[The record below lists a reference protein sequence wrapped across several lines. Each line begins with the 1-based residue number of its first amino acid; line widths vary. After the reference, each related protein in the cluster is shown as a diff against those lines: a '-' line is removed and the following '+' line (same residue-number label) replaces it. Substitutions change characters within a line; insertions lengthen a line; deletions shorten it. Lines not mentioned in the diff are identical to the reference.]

1 MNARR
6 FCLCVLVFA
15 LSLSTVSA
23 PRAVAQQRAETIDE
37 SMRFAR
43 EFLRAFY
50 PEFNGKNY
58 IFNFETYARYDDP
71 VNRDNRIFLVD
82 IGEGPKNQVLKCCL
96 GGTVGPLIHFPLPYS
111 WPWGPTPLPP
121 DPPLPPKVRTE
132 RPLNVD
138 SRGAIHPY
146 QFLSAYFEFDSGGG
160 LVFFA
165 VPAWSDTGAGSKFYD
180 TLRDH
185 PDATDE
191 ELIAAYKESGAK
203 YPLGDREAFKR
214 DLPLNKLE
222 QFLGKLKLVT
232 TKFDASSAERLD
244 ELGGFSF
251 CTVLLKT
258 GGKNDSPEEY
268 EASFGSDQGKLLELR
283 RVTKTK

>member
-6 FCLCVLVFA
+6 FCLCFLVVA
-15 LSLSTVSA
+15 LSLSTMTA
-23 PRAVAQQRAETIDE
+23 PGAAAQQRAETIDE

-43 EFLRAFY
+43 EFLRTFY

-58 IFNFETYARYDDP
+58 IFNFETYARYDDTG
-71 VNRDNRIFLVD
+71 NRDNRIFLVD

-96 GGTVGPLIHFPLPYS
+96 GGTVGALIHFPLPYS

-121 DPPLPPKVRTE
+121 DPPRPPKVRTE
-132 RPLNVD
+132 KPLNVD
-138 SRGAIHPY
+138 SQGATHPY
-146 QFLSAYFEFDSGGG
+146 QFLSAHFEFDSGGT
-160 LVFFA
+160 LVYFGVTKQSGTA
-165 VPAWSDTGAGSKFYD
+165 VGSKFYD

-185 PDATDE
+185 PDATDK

-222 QFLGKLKLVT
+222 
-232 TKFDASSAERLD
+232 
-244 ELGGFSF
+244 
-251 CTVLLKT
+251 
-258 GGKNDSPEEY
+258 
-268 EASFGSDQGKLLELR
+268 
-283 RVTKTK
+283 